1 MRSQPFVRLMLFVSV
16 LSLIVTATWIGRYE
30 RLRGPV
36 PFLPEAGAPPLEL
49 GGIADPPAQAGD
61 GTGDPGA
68 AAAGTTPT
76 DAPVT
81 AAPAPSAD
89 GVPTRE
95 DIQPWLQQ
103 IYDTRARALL
113 AGVDQS
119 ILDPIYDTSVRT
131 GTWALQHEQNR
142 TRYMQQWQHKRGVQ
156 IVNFTTTP
164 TITWFEPA
172 AERVRLGVEESLEL
186 AYIYPNDPAGT
197 VNRFGVGIRH
207 WTELV
212 LKDGA
217 WVIRTDWY
225 TDPLGDETLIPRPEP
240 ADGPADI
247 TGLAPLA
254 EGPADGR
261 DWDRDEPDAIY
272 AAALASGWVYDREK
286 AVAYADKYSG
296 LAPGPN
302 SSGKYNEK
310 YRDYNGVGGD
320 CTNYVSQVLGD
331 PEAGNMPQDGTW
343 FSRNGSGSLAWVQT
357 RAFARWLQWSGRAQ
371 RIARGTYAQVALP
384 TEEFPGS
391 AVRQLELGDI
401 IGYEEKGE
409 LQHFAIVTGF
419 DSAGYPLINS
429 HTADR
434 YHVPFELGWD
444 KSAVY
449 WVFKVR
455 DSL

>member
-1 MRSQPFVRLMLFVSV
+1 MRSQPMLRLLLVLSV
-16 LSLIVTATWIGRYE
+16 LSLVVTASVIGQ
-30 RLRGPV
+30 LSGKRGPA
-36 PFLPEAGAPPLEL
+36 PFLPDADPQQLEL
-49 GGIADPPAQAGD
+49 GGVAADDGDERAEAG
-61 GTGDPGA
+61 GI
-68 AAAGTTPT
+68 
-76 DAPVT
+76 APVT
-81 AAPAPSAD
+81 ALPSPATED
-89 GVPTRE
+89 MVPTKD

-103 IYDTRARALL
+103 MYDTRARALL
-113 AGVDQS
+113 AGVDHS
-119 ILDPIYDTSVRT
+119 ILDPIYDTGART

-142 TRYMQQWQHKRGVQ
+142 TRYMQQWQHKRGVH
-156 IVNFTTTP
+156 IVNFATTP
-164 TITWFEPA
+164 NVTWFRPSA
-172 AERVRLGVEESLEL
+172 GKVQLGIEESLEL
-186 AYIYPNDPAGT
+186 AYIYPNDPTGA

-212 LKDGA
+212 HKDGA

-247 TGLAPLA
+247 TGLEPLA
-254 EGPADGR
+254 LGPADGR
-261 DWDRDEPDAIY
+261 DWDRDEPDAVFV
-272 AAALASGWVYDREK
+272 AALASGWTYDREK
-286 AVAYADKYSG
+286 AVAYADKYTG
-296 LAPGPN
+296 LAPGLKN
-302 SSGKYNEK
+302 SGSYNDK

-331 PEAGNMPQDGTW
+331 EDAGGMPKDGTW
-343 FSRNGSGSLAWVQT
+343 RTGSLAWVQT

-371 RIARGTYAQVALP
+371 RIARGNYAQVALP
-384 TEEFPGS
+384 TEDFPGS
-391 AVRQLELGDI
+391 AVRSLQIGDV

-409 LQHFAIVTGF
+409 LQHFSIVTGF

-444 KSAVY
+444 KQAVY